1 MNASLDKRCVKPIK
15 KSWINIRSRLWH
27 QSIRSYISLK
37 RHLPLNITC
46 CALLDFNALSNN
58 YFKRFWYF
66 FLHACSWTWFL
77 CLGHTKRLLAQDVS
91 RKLGLSEQNLE
102 STCAS
107 ILFYNKAQC
116 YTNYSKGPYLVQNW
130 WIKIWIFF
138 YPYHGD
144 LLSTDYLGVNG
155 WVLGRKMNFKLN
167 VLLWSACSALW
178 KSNMMMHHSP

>member
-37 RHLPLNITC
+37 RHLPLNNTC

-107 ILFYNKAQC
+107 IHSFLQQSPMLYKLFQRSIFSPK
-116 YTNYSKGPYLVQNW
+116 LMDQNLD
-130 WIKIWIFF
+130 FF
-138 YPYHGD
+138 SILIMVTYF
-144 LLSTDYLGVNG
+144 L
-155 WVLGRKMNFKLN
+155 RII
-167 VLLWSACSALW
+167 
-178 KSNMMMHHSP
+178 